1 MTTTPTVSYNL
12 VSAVKSCLKR
22 YVQFSG
28 RACRSEYWYWTLAT
42 IVLAFILA
50 FVTGDFSNPEGE
62 SSLVSDLYS
71 LAIFLPGLA
80 VFVRRMHDIGR
91 SGWNYLW
98 NLFPSSAGL
107 SFWCICASP
116 PPPPMNTAKAPPL
129 PRPDSTDTFC
139 FSHGAPHSRC
149 AVFFSCTL
157 TGRLIFER
165 RACHLRQLTLNILAK
180 VRASGRL
187 VRKPRP

>member
-12 VSAVKSCLKR
+12 VSSVKSCLKR

-50 FVTGDFSNPEGE
+50 FVTGDSSNPEGE
-62 SSLVSDLYS
+62 SSLVSDLCS
-71 LAIFLPGLA
+71 LAIFLPSLA

-98 NLFPSSAGL
+98 NLLPIIGWIIVLVYLCKPS
-107 SFWCICASP
+107 
-116 PPPPMNTAKAPPL
+116 APANEYGEGPAT
-129 PRPDSTDTFC
+129 P
-139 FSHGAPHSRC
+139 A
-149 AVFFSCTL
+149 A
-157 TGRLIFER
+157 
-165 RACHLRQLTLNILAK
+165 
-180 VRASGRL
+180 
-187 VRKPRP
+187 

>member
-42 IVLAFILA
+42 VVIAIILSIA
-50 FVTGDFSNPEGE
+50 TGDSSNPEAG
-62 SSLVSDLYS
+62 SSLVSKLFQ
-71 LAIFLPGLA
+71 LATFLPGLA

-98 NLFPSSAGL
+98 VLLPIIGLIILLVYLCKPS
-107 SFWCICASP
+107 
-116 PPPPMNTAKAPPL
+116 APANEYGEGPAT
-129 PRPDSTDTFC
+129 PV
-139 FSHGAPHSRC
+139 A
-149 AVFFSCTL
+149 
-157 TGRLIFER
+157 
-165 RACHLRQLTLNILAK
+165 
-180 VRASGRL
+180 
-187 VRKPRP
+187 

>member
-42 IVLAFILA
+42 VVIAIILSIA
-50 FVTGDFSNPEGE
+50 TGDSSNPEAG
-62 SSLVSDLYS
+62 SSLVSNLFQ
-71 LAIFLPGLA
+71 LATFLPGLA

-98 NLFPSSAGL
+98 VFLPIIGLIILLVYLCKPS
-107 SFWCICASP
+107 
-116 PPPPMNTAKAPPL
+116 APANEYGEGPAT
-129 PRPDSTDTFC
+129 PV
-139 FSHGAPHSRC
+139 A
-149 AVFFSCTL
+149 
-157 TGRLIFER
+157 
-165 RACHLRQLTLNILAK
+165 
-180 VRASGRL
+180 
-187 VRKPRP
+187 